1 MSDERQILVPL
12 NDVARQVLAALEKSQ
27 FAPQGGYFS
36 TQSFCLAVP
45 VGLPVDSFQLGVLLS
60 CIDSLEVSHDHWP
73 NGRQFVVFP
82 AALVRLGYSHVER
95 VTLNAE

>member
-12 NDVARQVLAALEKSQ
+12 NDVARQILTALEKSQ
-27 FAPQGGYFS
+27 FAPQGGYFR

-45 VGLPVDSFQLGVLLS
+45 VRIPVDSFQLGHLLAS
-60 CIDSLEVSHDHWP
+60 VAGLEVSHDCWP

-82 AALVRLGYSHVER
+82 AALVRLG
-95 VTLNAE
+95 